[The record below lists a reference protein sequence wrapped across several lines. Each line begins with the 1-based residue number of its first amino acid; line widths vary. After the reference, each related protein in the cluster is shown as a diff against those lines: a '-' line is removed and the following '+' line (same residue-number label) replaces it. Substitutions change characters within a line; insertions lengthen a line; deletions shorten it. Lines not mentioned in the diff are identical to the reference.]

1 MERNANDNLG
11 SQNTGDSTTGSFAS
25 GTGSQVGS
33 QGGSQGNASGAGYG
47 GSSTGGSM
55 TGSGIGGA
63 GSMGGSTGAADA
75 SFSRDTMADS
85 GNLADRAKNIAST
98 AGDKLSGA
106 GSAVREKAGS
116 LKHSLA
122 DALESGAEKLR
133 TQGAGGGQFAG
144 ASATGGS
151 DAMVSDGSRSAGATN
166 QIAGGLQASADWL
179 RDADLDSMKSGIERQ
194 VKEHPGRTLA
204 IAVGVGYL
212 LGKAIRK

>member
-1 MERNANDNLG
+1 MERNANDNFG
-11 SQNTGDSTTGSFAS
+11 NQNTSDSTTSSFGAGS
-25 GTGSQVGS
+25 GS
-33 QGGSQGNASGAGYG
+33 QGGSQGSPSSGSYGAGAPNV
-47 GSSTGGSM
+47 S
-55 TGSGIGGA
+55 
-63 GSMGGSTGAADA
+63 GSTGSTGSSDA
-75 SFSRDTMADS
+75 SFSRDSMADS
-85 GNLADRAKNIAST
+85 GNLADKAKNIASS
-98 AGDKLSGA
+98 AGDKLAGA
-106 GSAVREKAGS
+106 GSTVRDKAGTW
-116 LKHSLA
+116 KNSLA

-133 TQGAGGGQFAG
+133 TQGAGGGQLAG

-151 DAMVSDGSRSAGATN
+151 DTMIADGSRVQGATN

>member
-1 MERNANDNLG
+1 MERNANDNFG
-11 SQNTGDSTTGSFAS
+11 SQNTSDSTTGSFGS
-25 GTGSQVGS
+25 GSQVGS
-33 QGGSQGNASGAGYG
+33 QGGSQGSPSSGSYGAG
-47 GSSTGGSM
+47 TPNV
-55 TGSGIGGA
+55 SGTRG
-63 GSMGGSTGAADA
+63 TDDA

-85 GNLADRAKNIAST
+85 GNLADKAKSMAST
-98 AGDKLSGA
+98 AGDKLSSA
-106 GSAVREKAGS
+106 GSTVREKAGT
-116 LKHSLA
+116 LKNSLA

-133 TQGAGGGQFAG
+133 TQGAGGGQVAG

-151 DAMVSDGSRSAGATN
+151 ASMVSDGSRTQGATN

>member
-1 MERNANDNLG
+1 MERNANDNF
-11 SQNTGDSTTGSFAS
+11 SNQNTGDSTTGSFAS

-33 QGGSQGNASGAGYG
+33 QGGSQGSQASGSYGAGAPNVSG
-47 GSSTGGSM
+47 TTGNTGSS
-55 TGSGIGGA
+55 
-63 GSMGGSTGAADA
+63 DA
-75 SFSRDTMADS
+75 SFSRDTMADA

-98 AGDKLSGA
+98 AGDKLAGA
-106 GSAVREKAGS
+106 GSTVRDKAGTW
-116 LKHSLA
+116 KNSLA
-122 DALESGAEKLR
+122 DALETGAEKLR
-133 TQGAGGGQFAG
+133 TQGAGGGQYAG

-151 DAMVSDGSRSAGATN
+151 DAMIADGSRVQGATN

-179 RDADLDSMKSGIERQ
+179 RDADLDSMKSGLERQ

>member
-1 MERNANDNLG
+1 MERNSNDNFG
-11 SQNTGDSTTGSFAS
+11 SQNTSDSTTGSFAS

-33 QGGSQGNASGAGYG
+33 QGGSQGSPSSGSYGAGTPNV
-47 GSSTGGSM
+47 SAST
-55 TGSGIGGA
+55 
-63 GSMGGSTGAADA
+63 GSTGSMSTDDA
-75 SFSRDTMADS
+75 SFSRGTMGGD
-85 GNLADRAKNIAST
+85 NLADKAKNMAST
-98 AGDKLSGA
+98 AGEKLSSA
-106 GSAVREKAGS
+106 GSTVRDKAGT
-116 LKHSLA
+116 LKNSLA

-133 TQGAGGGQFAG
+133 SQGAGGGQFAG

-151 DAMVSDGSRSAGATN
+151 ASMVSDGSRTQGATN

>member
-1 MERNANDNLG
+1 MERNANDNFG
-11 SQNTGDSTTGSFAS
+11 NQNTGDSSTGSFAS

-33 QGGSQGNASGAGYG
+33 QGSPSSGSY
-47 GSSTGGSM
+47 
-55 TGSGIGGA
+55 GA
-63 GSMGGSTGAADA
+63 GSPNVSGSTGSMSTDDA
-75 SFSRDTMADS
+75 SFSRGTMGGD
-85 GNLADRAKNIAST
+85 NLADKAKNMAST
-98 AGDKLSGA
+98 AGEKLSSA
-106 GSAVREKAGS
+106 GSTVRDKAGT
-116 LKHSLA
+116 LKNSLA

-133 TQGAGGGQFAG
+133 SQGAGGGQFAG

-151 DAMVSDGSRSAGATN
+151 ASMVSEGSRTQGATN

>member
-1 MERNANDNLG
+1 MERNANDNFG
-11 SQNTGDSTTGSFAS
+11 NQNTGDSTTGSFAS
-25 GTGSQVGS
+25 GSGSQVGS
-33 QGGSQGNASGAGYG
+33 QGGSQGSPSSGSYGAGAPNV
-47 GSSTGGSM
+47 S
-55 TGSGIGGA
+55 
-63 GSMGGSTGAADA
+63 GSTGSTGSSDA
-75 SFSRDTMADS
+75 SFSRDSMADS
-85 GNLADRAKNIAST
+85 GNLTDRAKNIASS
-98 AGDKLSGA
+98 AGDKLAGA
-106 GSAVREKAGS
+106 GSTVREKAGTW
-116 LKHSLA
+116 KNSLA

-133 TQGAGGGQFAG
+133 TQGAGGGQLAG

-151 DAMVSDGSRSAGATN
+151 DAMIADGSRVQGATN